1 MQMLFANLF
10 KCNINAEVASC
21 IQIFA
26 SVLLYHCR
34 CCLQIFANW
43 VSLQRLF
50 ANICE
55 YSTISMQMLNANIHV
70 ATVYS
75 YSMPGCS
82 LTIERGGRGGRGGLS
97 ATWHLQQITEIIHL
111 SFPPPSVLFF
121 GVYKAVTKLLLFES
135 TILRIISCWWL
146 EKKRCNSLKSH
157 NTLKWMPSVKV
168 TVHDIYV
175 GNLRRL
181 PIKCYT
187 AYECWYAVICT
198 AAKRFFLSTFWTFWY
213 LLPKP

>member
-1 MQMLFANLF
+1 MLFANICKYNINEDVVCKYLQVKYKCRCCLQIFASTILMQMLFANLF

-146 EKKRCNSLKSH
+146 EKN
-157 NTLKWMPSVKV
+157 
-168 TVHDIYV
+168 D
-175 GNLRRL
+175 
-181 PIKCYT
+181 
-187 AYECWYAVICT
+187 VIH
-198 AAKRFFLSTFWTFWY
+198 
-213 LLPKP
+213 